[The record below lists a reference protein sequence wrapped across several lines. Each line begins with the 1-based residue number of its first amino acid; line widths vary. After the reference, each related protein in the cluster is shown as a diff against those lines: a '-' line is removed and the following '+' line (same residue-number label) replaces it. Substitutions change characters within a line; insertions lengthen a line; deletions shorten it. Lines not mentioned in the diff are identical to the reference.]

1 MEPGAGLRVGVERSA
16 AREQYERDRRE
27 RGEEVPLARHRT
39 ARNRDLRNAT
49 SRKLTATRLIR
60 ASVDSKIGL
69 KASLRGSGT
78 RANGISA
85 QKTTNKAMATASAR
99 RRAPG
104 GAGAVT
110 RNAFDP

>member
-1 MEPGAGLRVGVERSA
+1 MSGIAMS
-16 AREQYERDRRE
+16 
-27 RGEEVPLARHRT
+27 EVKRYPLARQRT

-49 SRKLTATRLIR
+49 SRKLAATRLIR

-85 QKTTNKAMATASAR
+85 QKTENKAMATAGAR
-99 RRAPG
+99 RQAAG
-104 GAGAVT
+104 GAGSLT
-110 RNAFDP
+110 RNAFDPFGTLQLVTLLLR